1 MTVSSEP
8 KTAWAS
14 VPLRRVDDL
23 PLMNDQQRAQ
33 AYEAA
38 KRRWAAQNPAASAE
52 QYEAAMQDIARRL
65 GV

>member
-1 MTVSSEP
+1 MTVLSQS

-38 KRRWAAQNPAASAE
+38 KRRWSAQNQAASAE
-52 QYEAAMQDIARRL
+52 QYEAAMQGIARRL
-65 GV
+65 GL

>member
-8 KTAWAS
+8 KTARISA
-14 VPLRRVDDL
+14 PLRRIEDL
-23 PLMNDQQRAQ
+23 QLMNDQQRAQ

-38 KRRWAAQNPAASAE
+38 KRRWAAQNPAATAE
-52 QYEAAMQDIARRL
+52 QYEAAVQGIARRL